1 MLPNTEN
8 TDDLILNSVEIQQQ
22 KTQTFSINTLKS
34 TTKSTQ
40 INGVSC
46 ILGDC
51 KLGRVILGGVS
62 TNTSESKVAKPIY
75 YIGSKVDRLAA
86 LQQNILL
93 MLSVEADQY
102 IIYPYTYGITTLDL
116 IGKPS
121 YYVMAV
127 IPERIKETLL
137 SDDRITDVTDFE
149 FEINANK
156 LTVKFVVHTIYGDIE
171 EETEVS
177 Y

>member
-1 MLPNTEN
+1 MLPSIEN
-8 TDDLILNSVEIQQQ
+8 ADDVILNSVEIEQQ
-22 KTQTFSINTLKS
+22 KTQTFSINTIKF
-34 TTKSTQ
+34 
-40 INGVSC
+40 
-46 ILGDC
+46 
-51 KLGRVILGGVS
+51 
-62 TNTSESKVAKPIY
+62 NTIKAQY
-75 YIGSKVDRLAA
+75 YIGGKVDRLAA

-93 MLSVEADQY
+93 MLSIEADQY
-102 IIYPYTYGITTLDL
+102 IIYPYTYGINTLDL

-149 FEINANK
+149 FETNGNK
-156 LTVKFVVHTIYGDIE
+156 LSVKFVVHTIYGDIE
-171 EETEVS
+171 EETAVI